1 MEASSRLSSKGQITI
16 PQSIRSALAL
26 EKGDRVVFR
35 MDGDRAILARS
46 MELLSL
52 AGSVSVPAAKRGTA
66 WADVLRETRRARAL
80 RDR

>member
-35 MDGDRAILARS
+35 VDGDRAILARS
-46 MELLSL
+46 MEILSL
-52 AGSVSVPAAKRGTA
+52 AGSVSVPAAKQGTA
-66 WADVLRETRRARAL
+66 WTDVLRETRRARAL

>member
-46 MELLSL
+46 VELLSL

>member
-16 PQSIRSALAL
+16 PQSIRRALAL
-26 EKGDRVVFR
+26 AEGDRVVFR
-35 MDGDRAILARS
+35 IDGNCAVLARS
-46 MELLSL
+46 ADLLSL

-66 WADVLRETRRARAL
+66 WADVLRETRRAQAL

>member
-16 PQSIRSALAL
+16 PQSIRRALAL
-26 EKGDRVVFR
+26 AEGDRVVFR
-35 MDGDRAILARS
+35 IDGDRAVLARS
-46 MELLSL
+46 ADLLSL

>member
-35 MDGDRAILARS
+35 VDGDRAILARS

-52 AGSVSVPAAKRGTA
+52 AGSVSVPAAKQGTA

>member
-66 WADVLRETRRARAL
+66 WADVLRKTRRARAL

>member
-35 MDGDRAILARS
+35 VDGDRAILARS

-52 AGSVSVPAAKRGTA
+52 AGSVSVPAAKQGTA
-66 WADVLRETRRARAL
+66 WTDVLRETRRARAL

>member
-35 MDGDRAILARS
+35 VDGDRAILARS
-46 MELLSL
+46 MELLSM